1 MLNLILSYRWSKIK
15 VIVVTHVQIR
25 SVHIQSQF
33 KLTCT
38 NQSIF
43 MSKIACF
50 LSADAHLGC
59 DSSIP
64 LAAQELMK
72 KMVRQ
77 FALEYASKCLL
88 NTSANGVTTRTSS
101 PLSET
106 ADAPLDLTVSRSQE
120 KEDTQSEPGGKTI
133 WHIAN

>member
-1 MLNLILSYRWSKIK
+1 M
-15 VIVVTHVQIR
+15 VIMYVQIR
-25 SVHIQSQF
+25 SVQSVCVCVYI
-33 KLTCT
+33 LYTHT
-38 NQSIF
+38 
-43 MSKIACF
+43 F
-50 LSADAHLGC
+50 LMAKMAPFVSTDAHLSC

-88 NTSANGVTTRTSS
+88 NTSTHGVTTRTSS

-106 ADAPLDLTVSRSQE
+106 ADAPLDLTVSRTQE
-120 KEDTQSEPGGKTI
+120 KEDTQSEPGGKTL
-133 WHIAN
+133 WHIVN

>member
-1 MLNLILSYRWSKIK
+1 M
-15 VIVVTHVQIR
+15 
-25 SVHIQSQF
+25 
-33 KLTCT
+33 
-38 NQSIF
+38 
-43 MSKIACF
+43 
-50 LSADAHLGC
+50 SADAHLGC

-133 WHIAN
+133 WHIVN

>member
-1 MLNLILSYRWSKIK
+1 MLKLIFSYIYILCVCILYFKYFFTYMLCIHTFYICMYVCIFTSKMARFVSTEEHLS
-15 VIVVTHVQIR
+15 
-25 SVHIQSQF
+25 
-33 KLTCT
+33 
-38 NQSIF
+38 
-43 MSKIACF
+43 
-50 LSADAHLGC
+50 C

-88 NTSANGVTTRTSS
+88 NTSTQGVTTRTSS
-101 PLSET
+101 PLSEM
-106 ADAPLDLTVSRSQE
+106 ADAPLDLTVSRTQE

-133 WHIAN
+133 